1 MESSR
6 AGFKIG
12 LQGTT
17 VRGEG
22 ARVKLYVSEL
32 FECNMHN
39 TEEGMIGQSRR
50 QFVYL
55 KSLGNICRTWN
66 NGGANVIPPIHEPA
80 IEKIGLS
87 ME

>member
-22 ARVKLYVSEL
+22 ARVKLYVL
-32 FECNMHN
+32 KRFECNTCN
-39 TEEGMIGQSRR
+39 TEEGVIGQSRGK
-50 QFVYL
+50 FVYRG
-55 KSLGNICRTWN
+55 SLGNVCRT
-66 NGGANVIPPIHEPA
+66 
-80 IEKIGLS
+80 
-87 ME
+87 